1 MNAGKKTFEETGLDN
16 PRLQRVRDWLDTQI
30 SSNRLMGASVLIGKG
45 GEQVFFHATGV
56 AGSNAQADTT
66 TTQHDTAQASTAQTN
81 RVSSS
86 EEQLRPFQRDTIV
99 RLYSMTKPVTTC
111 AAMMLYEQGH
121 FQLDDPIAWYL
132 PAFADM
138 RVWTGQGELGTAED
152 MRNHTTTADKPIT
165 VRQLMN
171 HTSGLTYG
179 FMNTTPVDQYY
190 RDEGL
195 VFPGASSKLE
205 ALVDQLAQ
213 APLLC
218 QPGSQWNYSVATDV
232 LGRLV
237 EVWSGLSL
245 ADYFAQHI
253 FSPLGMESTG
263 FHVRKADT
271 QRFADLYGPAIAGDP
286 GSIASTSTKGQAMR
300 QTTGESLLDAP
311 VPLDVL
317 ASSTFLNEPPLYSG
331 GGGLVGCADD
341 FARFCQCLLN
351 GGELDGER
359 LLGRKTVEFMRKN
372 QLPGNR
378 DMAAMG
384 QAVWSE
390 TSYNGIGFGLGF
402 AVVLDPVEAGMLTSR
417 GEHHWGGAAS
427 TFFWIDPL
435 EDLYVILL
443 TQLYP
448 SSTYPL
454 RTELRTAVYQSLV

>member
-1 MNAGKKTFEETGLDN
+1 MNAGNKTAEVSGLDDA
-16 PRLQRVRDWLDTQI
+16 RLQRIRDWLDTQI
-30 SSNRLMGASVLIGKG
+30 SSNRLKGASVLIGKA
-45 GEQVFFHATGV
+45 GEQVFFHASGV
-56 AGSNAQADTT
+56 AGIDVHANS
-66 TTQHDTAQASTAQTN
+66 AQTGSAP
-81 RVSSS
+81 SSG
-86 EEQLRPFQRDTIV
+86 ERLRPFQRDTIV

-138 RVWTGQGELGTAED
+138 RVWTGQGELGTVED

-171 HTSGLTYG
+171 HTAGLTYG
-179 FMNTTPVDQYY
+179 FMNATPVDKYY

-237 EVWSGLSL
+237 EVWSGQSL

-253 FSPLGMESTG
+253 FSPLGMKSTG
-263 FHVRKADT
+263 FHVRKADA
-271 QRFADLYGPAIAGDP
+271 QRFADLYGPATAGDP
-286 GSIASTSTKGQAMR
+286 GSIASTSLQGQAMR
-300 QTTGESLLDAP
+300 QATGASALEPP

-317 ASSTFLNEPPLYSG
+317 ASSTFLNDPPLYSG
-331 GGGLVGCADD
+331 GGGLVGTADD

-351 GGELDGER
+351 GGELDGVR

-402 AVVLDPVEAGMLTSR
+402 AVVLDPVDAGMITSR

-427 TFFWIDPL
+427 TFFWIDPQ

-454 RTELRTAVYQSLV
+454 RTELRTAVYQSLI